1 MSSSYLA
8 NVDASVRERAARV
21 RLLALDVDGTLTDGR
36 LLLAGEGIEMKAFHA
51 LDGQGL
57 KLLHAVGIEIAL
69 ITARTSALVSQR
81 AGELGI
87 SHVHQGCH
95 DKRASLR
102 TLSQLLALE
111 PAEVAFMGDDL
122 PDLSAMGWSGFA
134 VAPANAHPWV
144 QERVHWV
151 TGAGGGLGAVR
162 ELCDLILD
170 AQGCV
175 AETLRR
181 YTES

>member
-1 MSSSYLA
+1 MSTNYLTDVPSA
-8 NVDASVRERAARV
+8 VLDRASRV

-36 LLLAGEGIEMKAFHA
+36 LLLAAEGIELKAFHA

-57 KLLHAVGIEIAL
+57 KLLRDIGIEIAL
-69 ITARTSALVSQR
+69 ITARTSELVSQR

-95 DKRASLR
+95 DKRGSLR
-102 TLSQLLALE
+102 SLSQLLALD
-111 PAEVAFMGDDL
+111 PVDVAFMGDDL
-122 PDLSAMGWSGFA
+122 PDLPALGWSGFA

-144 QERVHWV
+144 RERVHWV
-151 TGAGGGLGAVR
+151 TSTGGGLGAVR

-170 AQGCV
+170 AQGRV
-175 AETLRR
+175 AETLQR
-181 YTES
+181 YTDA